1 MLAQGLGPALV
12 PDLAP
17 GDGGLTTT
25 HFDVQLATQVFAAAL
40 AFITPRTLEPIG
52 APALTAMGLRGLT
65 ALDATLLPS
74 LAGGKLSLVV
84 AGKTVFDRRAPADD
98 DLAGWA
104 DATAAMDEAAW
115 AISAAVR
122 AAGSQGVVQR
132 YFDEIFSHMDPYSR
146 YEPPLSAE
154 SERDT
159 LTGTSGAGIGLVREV
174 DPRGGSHVAIGDIV
188 PGGSGEAA
196 GLRVGDRILAVDDRR
211 TTRMGPQRIA
221 GLIQGPDG
229 TAVTLLVLG
238 RDGKRRSISV
248 VRTQVPPETVFTGR
262 DGGLLLIRITT
273 FSSNTAERLSQA
285 IEAGL
290 LNPAAPRALVLDL
303 RGNRGGFL
311 REAVTAVALVLDR
324 GLVVSTVG
332 RAPQS
337 THEWRVEGGDLTH
350 GLPILVLVDGRTASA
365 AEIMAAALADQ
376 RRAVV
381 LGSSTLGKGLVQA
394 ITQLPDGGELFVTWS
409 RVLAPLG
416 WPIQGLGVLPQVC
429 TSLGD
434 DELRAE
440 LDGLADGHDILAAA
454 LAASRAAR
462 APLTTVQI
470 LAIRDL
476 CPAAEGGDGDL
487 AAAHAVVERPGAYEA
502 ALLPESLGTAP

>member
-1 MLAQGLGPALV
+1 
-12 PDLAP
+12 
-17 GDGGLTTT
+17 
-25 HFDVQLATQVFAAAL
+25 
-40 AFITPRTLEPIG
+40 
-52 APALTAMGLRGLT
+52 MGLRGLT

-74 LAGGKLSLVV
+74 LAGGKLSLVA
-84 AGKTVFDRRAPADD
+84 AGKTVFDRSAPADD

-104 DATAAMDEAAW
+104 DATAVMDDAAW
-115 AISAAVR
+115 AISAPVR

-132 YFDEIFSHMDPYSR
+132 YFDEIFSHMDAYSR
-146 YEPPLSAE
+146 YEPPASAE

-159 LTGTSGAGIGLVREV
+159 LSGTSGAGIGLVREPDALGV
-174 DPRGGSHVAIGDIV
+174 SHATRSGASHVAIGDVV

-196 GLRVGDRILAVDDRR
+196 GLRVGDRILAVDDHR
-211 TTRMGPQRIA
+211 TLRMSPQRIA

-229 TAVTLLVLG
+229 TTVTLLVRG
-238 RDGKRRSISV
+238 RDGQRRSISV

-262 DGGLLLIRITT
+262 DGGLLLIRITA
-273 FSSNTAERLSQA
+273 FSANTAQRLSQA

-290 LNPAAPRALVLDL
+290 LDPAAPRALVLDL

-324 GLVVSTVG
+324 GLVVSTMG

-416 WPIQGLGVLPQVC
+416 WPIQGQGVLPQVC

-434 DELRAE
+434 DELRVE
-440 LDGLADGHDILAAA
+440 LDALAGGHDTLAAA

-462 APLTTVQI
+462 APLTTAQI

-476 CPAAEGGDGDL
+476 CPAAEGSDGDL
-487 AAAHAVVERPGAYEA
+487 FAAHAVAERHGAYEA
-502 ALLPESLGTAP
+502 ALLPETLGAAP

>member
-1 MLAQGLGPALV
+1 M
-12 PDLAP
+12 
-17 GDGGLTTT
+17 
-25 HFDVQLATQVFAAAL
+25 FAAAL
-40 AFITPRTLEPIG
+40 AFITPRTLEPVG
-52 APALTAMGLRGLT
+52 APALTALGLRGLT
-65 ALDATLLPS
+65 ALDAALLPS

-84 AGKTVFDRRAPADD
+84 AGKTVFDRPAPAED

-104 DATAAMDEAAW
+104 DATAAMDDAAW

-132 YFDEIFSHMDPYSR
+132 YFDEIFSHMDAYSR
-146 YEPPLSAE
+146 YEPPASAE

-159 LTGTSGAGIGLVREV
+159 LSGTSGAGIGLVREAGSH
-174 DPRGGSHVAIGDIV
+174 DGHAAGPGSHVAIGDVV

-196 GLRVGDRILAVDDRR
+196 GLRVGDQILAVDDRA

-229 TAVTLLVLG
+229 TTVTLLVRG
-238 RDGKRRSISV
+238 RDGQRRSISV

-262 DGGLLLIRITT
+262 DGGLLLIRITA
-273 FSSNTAERLSQA
+273 FSANTAQRLSQA

-290 LNPAAPRALVLDL
+290 LDPAAPRALVIDL

-324 GLVVSTVG
+324 GLVVSTMG

-337 THEWRVEGGDLTH
+337 THQWRVEGGDLTH

-416 WPIQGLGVLPQVC
+416 WPIQGQGVLPQVC

-434 DELRAE
+434 AELQVE
-440 LDGLADGHDILAAA
+440 LDGLAGGHDTLAAA
-454 LAASRAAR
+454 LAASRTAR
-462 APLTTVQI
+462 APLSTAQI
-470 LAIRDL
+470 LAVRDL
-476 CPAAEGGDGDL
+476 CPAAEGSDGDL
-487 AAAHAVVERPGAYEA
+487 AAAHAVAERRGAYQA
-502 ALLPESLGTAP
+502 ALLPDGLGFAP

>member
-1 MLAQGLGPALV
+1 M
-12 PDLAP
+12 
-17 GDGGLTTT
+17 
-25 HFDVQLATQVFAAAL
+25 
-40 AFITPRTLEPIG
+40 TPRILEPLS

-65 ALDATLLPS
+65 ALDATLLPT
-74 LAGGKLSLVV
+74 LADGKLSLVV
-84 AGKTVFDRRAPADD
+84 AGHTVFDRAAPAED

-104 DATAAMDEAAW
+104 DATAAIDDAAW
-115 AISAAVR
+115 AISPAVR
-122 AAGSQGVVQR
+122 EARSQGVVQR
-132 YFDEIFSHMDPYSR
+132 YFDEIFSHMDAYSR
-146 YEPPLSAE
+146 YEPPSSAAD
-154 SERDT
+154 ERDV
-159 LTGTSGAGIGLVREV
+159 LRGTSGAGIGLVREAEPHG
-174 DPRGGSHVAIGDIV
+174 DSHAAPGTGSHVAIADVV

-196 GLRVGDRILAVDDRR
+196 GLRVGDRILAVDDRA
-211 TTRMGPQRIA
+211 TTRLGPQRLA

-229 TAVTLLVLG
+229 TTVTLLVRG
-238 RDGKRRSISV
+238 RDGQRRSISV
-248 VRTQVPPETVFTGR
+248 VRAQVPPETVFTGR
-262 DGGLLLIRITT
+262 DGALLLIRITA
-273 FSSNTAERLSQA
+273 FSANTAERLSQA

-324 GLVVSTVG
+324 GLVVSTTG

-365 AEIMAAALADQ
+365 AEVMAAALADQ

-409 RVLAPLG
+409 RMLAPLG

-429 TSLGD
+429 TSRGD
-434 DELRAE
+434 DELRLE
-440 LDGLADGHDILAAA
+440 LAGLAVGRSTLAPALAAA
-454 LAASRAAR
+454 RTAR
-462 APLTTVQI
+462 APLTTAQI
-470 LAIRDL
+470 LAVRDL
-476 CPAAEGGDGDL
+476 CPAAEGSDGDL
-487 AAAHAVVERPGAYEA
+487 VAAHAVVERRGAYDA
-502 ALLPESLGTAP
+502 ALLPQGLGVAP